1 MPELPSLQDQVIQL
15 EELVTHQEHLIQQL
29 NEVLLQVRSDCDRMK
44 TSFQEKIDR
53 LESLAEHQLSDY
65 DPDEKPP
72 HY

>member
-44 TSFQEKIDR
+44 ISFQEKIDR
-53 LESLAEHQLSDY
+53 LESLVEQQMSDY

>member
-1 MPELPSLQDQVIQL
+1 MPELSSLQDQVIQL

-29 NEVLLQVRSDCDRMK
+29 NEVLLQVRADCDRMK

-53 LESLAEHQLSDY
+53 LESLVEHQMSDY